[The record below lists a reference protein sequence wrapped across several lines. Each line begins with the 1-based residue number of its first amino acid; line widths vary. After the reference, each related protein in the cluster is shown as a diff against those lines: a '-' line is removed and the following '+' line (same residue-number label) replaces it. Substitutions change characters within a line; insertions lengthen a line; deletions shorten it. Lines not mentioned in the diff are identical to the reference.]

1 MKRFVIDA
9 CTYTHKYNGTA
20 KFKVLLNNRNCS
32 QTFIHSS
39 CCKVDHREGFVF
51 LQYPCP
57 YLQLL
62 FLSLPIWWQREHSP
76 SEPDAK
82 QSQAT
87 DGFKHHKSSSVT
99 LRKDYAG
106 RRPAKIRAERQM
118 IESESPCRKER
129 VREGGCDG
137 ICKENSRSEEC
148 IHDYNSTVVSGG
160 GGSSGVSGAAEKL
173 EMCINVAR
181 VWPGSKPST
190 LSQPVKARILCSQIP
205 ELLLDSGYNPALHTW
220 AA

>member
-99 LRKDYAG
+99 LRKDYSG

-118 IESESPCRKER
+118 IESESPCRKGEWER
-129 VREGGCDG
+129 GAV
-137 ICKENSRSEEC
+137 
-148 IHDYNSTVVSGG
+148 TVSAKKTAEVKNAFMTITQQLSVVVAVVVWAGLQRNWRCVS
-160 GGSSGVSGAAEKL
+160 
-173 EMCINVAR
+173 M
-181 VWPGSKPST
+181 
-190 LSQPVKARILCSQIP
+190 
-205 ELLLDSGYNPALHTW
+205 
-220 AA
+220 